1 MRFMEI
7 ANPEDQ
13 LALWRMVSDSM
24 WKAFDQYAP
33 QSPTP
38 SQPKT
43 INSVRPTV
51 NPSSMVKPLAKG
63 IQRAASIKRAAVKPK
78 KAAKVAK
85 PKKAPMAPP
94 PKPLPKPPVQ
104 QPSPTQ
110 VKQAQTQQSKQLA
123 LHIQQALSKKQ
134 PTPMHLASQ
143 LGKGEN
149 SLAVNPMNNSYNERD
164 RDEIVFHRRQNPLKP
179 LDVNRMR

>member
-1 MRFMEI
+1 MEI
-7 ANPEDQ
+7 ANPEEQ

-24 WKAFDQYAP
+24 WKAFDQYVP

-43 INSVRPTV
+43 MNSVRPTV

-63 IQRAASIKRAAVKPK
+63 MQRALSINKTVVKPK
-78 KAAKVAK
+78 KTGKVPK

-123 LHIQQALSKKQ
+123 QHIQQALSKKQ
-134 PTPMHLASQ
+134 PTPMHSPLQ
-143 LGKGEN
+143 PTKGDN
-149 SLAVNPMNNSYNERD
+149 SLAVNPMNNSYDERD

-179 LDVNRMR
+179 LDINRMR